1 MSEAALTFEYFGTT
15 LEEKR
20 AVLFLE
26 DAACKSWRE
35 LP

>member
-20 AVLFLE
+20 VVLSLE
-26 DAACKSWRE
+26 DATRKSWRE
-35 LP
+35 TP